1 MGTRPAL
8 SRWCIIQGRMLGH
21 EAGRWSL
28 RIRLPLKRRVWS
40 LPACALWLAVLTSS
54 LSLADTIYLKNGRQ
68 IEGKVSFE
76 DARQVAY
83 EIEGGEFS
91 IPRSLVDH
99 IEKGPVH
106 VDSAPPTHPP
116 QRTIPATELPL
127 PTTESVQPAGE
138 THAETITADAAD
150 PAHLQQLDY
159 DFLRSSTLENRRQLV
174 LGYHDAATYETRQGD
189 PEAAI
194 EMYRHALKFVPDEL
208 AMTLS
213 LSYLLVKQ
221 THYNEAIGLLIP
233 AEDQYPKSSDIPL
246 LLGSAYYSSE
256 SLDKAI
262 DEWKKSLA
270 LHDSPALRE
279 ALAKAEKERQ
289 ASSSYEEIQS
299 VHFLLRYDATEAK
312 GMGEKILGTLETA
325 FRELQM
331 DLDYYPR
338 ETIVVLVY
346 SKDAFRDVTRSPN
359 WVGALNDGKI
369 RVPVSGLTD
378 MTPALA
384 RELKHELTHS
394 FVHLITLDHCP
405 VWFNEGLAQLEEGAT
420 TATLGAQ
427 LARQFNDGHLPA
439 YKELETSFMKLAPEQ
454 VGPAYAKSLAALEF
468 IRETYG
474 MAEIRLLLK
483 AMSSNPDFSSLI
495 ERDLRLDYSS
505 FETEVSSFVAK
516 KYGA

>member
-1 MGTRPAL
+1 
-8 SRWCIIQGRMLGH
+8 
-21 EAGRWSL
+21 
-28 RIRLPLKRRVWS
+28 
-40 LPACALWLAVLTSS
+40 
-54 LSLADTIYLKNGRQ
+54 
-68 IEGKVSFE
+68 
-76 DARQVAY
+76 
-83 EIEGGEFS
+83 
-91 IPRSLVDH
+91 
-99 IEKGPVH
+99 
-106 VDSAPPTHPP
+106 
-116 QRTIPATELPL
+116 L
-127 PTTESVQPAGE
+127 PTPEVTPSAGE
-138 THAETITADAAD
+138 SHADNITADAAS
-150 PAHLQQLDY
+150 PARLQQLDNE
-159 DFLRSSTLENRRQLV
+159 FLRNSNLETRRQLV
-174 LGYHDAATYETRQGD
+174 LGYHDAATYLTRQGD

-194 EMYRHALKFVPDEL
+194 ELYRHALKFVSDDL
-208 AMTLS
+208 ATTLA

-221 THYNEAIGLLIP
+221 THYNDAIELLRP
-233 AEDQYPKSSDIPL
+233 AEDQYPKSPDVPL

-262 DEWKKSLA
+262 EEWKKSLA
-270 LHDSPALRE
+270 LQDTPALRD
-279 ALAKAEKERQ
+279 ALAKAEKEKQ

-312 GMGEKILGTLETA
+312 GMGQKILGTLETA
-325 FRELQM
+325 FNDLQM

-378 MTPALA
+378 VTPELA

-427 LARQFNDGHLPA
+427 LSRQFSDGHVPT
-439 YKELETSFMKLAPEQ
+439 YKDLEASFMKLTPQQ
-454 VGPAYAKSLAALEF
+454 VAPAYGKSLAALEF
-468 IRETYG
+468 VRETYG
-474 MAEIRLLLK
+474 TDEIRRLLK
-483 AMSSNPDFSSLI
+483 AMASNPNFGALI
-495 ERDLRLDYSS
+495 EQDLRLNYSS
-505 FETEVSSFVAK
+505 FETEVSSYVAR